1 MRSQRRKSEK
11 GFTLVEVLTAMA
23 IVVAMAAGV
32 AQLVAAALGA
42 VRASWEQSSTAIM
55 AAAKMEELRSL
66 AWTYEP
72 AEPGIPGVP
81 RSDRTTDLSRPDRP
95 TRAGSGLSPSPANA
109 LHVNTPPY
117 VDYLDDAGRW
127 VGHGADPP
135 EGAVFIRRW
144 AVVPLDTDPER
155 TLVLQVLV
163 TTVRQER
170 TGAAN
175 WRGRSGVETVLVSA
189 RTRLGQ

>member
-1 MRSQRRKSEK
+1 MFSLRCRNAQ
-11 GFTLVEVLTAMA
+11 GFTLVEVLTSMA
-23 IVVAMAAGV
+23 ILVCVAAGV
-32 AQLVAAALGA
+32 AQLVAGALGA

-72 AEPGIPGVP
+72 AEPGVAGVP

-95 TRAGSGLSPSPANA
+95 ARANAGLSLSPANA
-109 LHVNTPPY
+109 LSVNSPPY
-117 VDYLDDAGRW
+117 VDYLDDCGRW
-127 VGHGADPP
+127 VGNGNDPP

-144 AVVPLDTDPER
+144 AIVPLADDQER
-155 TLVLQVLV
+155 TLALHVLV
-163 TTVRQER
+163 TTVRQEQGR
-170 TGAAN
+170 VSSR
-175 WRGRSGVETVLVSA
+175 RGRSGVETLLVSA